1 MGRLA
6 FLRLIS
12 VEMDPYFLV
21 ELIIIFS
28 VFIADYSLIF
38 LYGTQAGGSSL
49 QVYNFTGSLL
59 NSIYFP
65 YVLVLSLNIFMVTIF
80 LENGKILTFVA
91 FGRSVRRVLTCM
103 FLWAVLYSTVITSL
117 IFTVN
122 VYFFEFT
129 ESPVVFAEMVFYLAS
144 FSVLFTGA
152 GFLIA
157 TSIRSPIVSAGSLI
171 AFFIFISPTFFGKN
185 ADTNSLSF
193 ALTGFSHIGLYTPFS
208 NVFVDGGILEFVI
221 GAVLF
226 ALALMIIERRSLKPM
241 RR

>member
-1 MGRLA
+1 MSRFA

-28 VFIADYSLIF
+28 VFISDYSLIY
-38 LYGTQAGGSSL
+38 LYGTQPGGSL
-49 QVYNFTGSLL
+49 LEVYNFTGSLL

-65 YVLVLSLNIFMVTIF
+65 YILVLSLNIFMVTVF

-91 FGRSVRRVLTCM
+91 FGRSARSVLTSM

-117 IFTVN
+117 IFTAN

-129 ESPVVFAEMVFYLAS
+129 ELPAAFAEMVLYLAS

-157 TSIRSPIVSAGSLI
+157 TSMRSPIISAGSLM
-171 AFFIFISPTFFGKN
+171 AFFIFVSPSIFGKN
-185 ADTNSLSF
+185 AHSNSFSF
-193 ALTGFSHIGLYTPFS
+193 AITGFSHLGLHTPFS
-208 NVFVDGGILEFVI
+208 NVFVEGGILEFVM

-226 ALALMIIERRSLKPM
+226 VLALMVVERRSLKSM